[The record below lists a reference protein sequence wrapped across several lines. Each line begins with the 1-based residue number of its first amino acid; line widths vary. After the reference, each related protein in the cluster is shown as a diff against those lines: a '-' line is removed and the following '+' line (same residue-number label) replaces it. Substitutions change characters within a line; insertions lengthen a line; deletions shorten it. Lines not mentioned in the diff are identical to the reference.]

1 MDTNTL
7 QAFIAVAEQASFSKA
22 ADALFLTQSAISK
35 RIALLEDQLSTK
47 LFDRIGRTITLTE
60 AGNALL
66 PRARRM
72 LLELE
77 DARRSISN
85 LSGEISGTLSIA
97 ASHHISIHRLP
108 PVLRQFANDCPEV
121 VLDIRFDESELAY
134 DSVIRG
140 RLELALITLAPQ
152 PDSNIVSETVWED
165 QLRYVVAPDHPLAS
179 YKAVS
184 LQQLTEYN
192 AILPGS
198 KTFTRQI
205 AEQQFSEQGLQ
216 PQVSMSTTSL
226 DTIRMMTQIGLGW
239 SLLPE
244 TLIREGFK
252 ILNVDAPPVTRQL
265 GYITHK
271 ERTLSNAARYF
282 IQLLDR
288 EKAL

>member
-66 PRARRM
+66 PRAHRM

-152 PDSNIVSETVWED
+152 PDSNIVSETIWED

-226 DTIRMMTQIGLGW
+226 DTIRMMAQIGLGW

-244 TLIREGFK
+244 TLIRDDFK
-252 ILNVDAPPVTRQL
+252 TLNVDAPPVTRQL